1 MEANVLTSE
10 SVSDGHPDK
19 IADQISD
26 AVLDEALRVAGDKS
40 DQVRC
45 ACETLVKGDNLIIA
59 GELTTAPPEVKL
71 AKDRLR
77 EIAQE
82 VVLQRVGYDEAS
94 LGFDVEKWN
103 YLNFLTPQAAEI
115 EEKVSK
121 DDLGAGDQGL
131 MFGCAV
137 DETPELMPLAISLS
151 HALMRQQK
159 AKRQELPLGPDAKAQ
174 ATIEYA
180 GGKTYI
186 KKIVVSTQ
194 HASGVSADEVRQIV
208 AEHVVQPVLAECR
221 EDLANHPTCQLDA
234 SEPEL
239 LLNHF
244 GSFKEGGPKADA
256 GLTGRKIIVDTYG
269 GAAPHGGGAF
279 SGKDPTKVDRSAAYM
294 ARYIAKTVVRHKLVP
309 CCMIQLAYVIGDP
322 QPLSVMVKANRE
334 GGADIS
340 NEICTAVRERLDL
353 SVSGIIKKFN
363 LFSPNGWSYLDTA
376 AFGHFGRA
384 EFPWEN
390 PVENCAFDSWC
401 REQAPA

>member
-26 AVLDEALRVAGDKS
+26 AVLDEALRVAGKQS

-45 ACETLVKGDNLIIA
+45 ACETLVKGENLIIA
-59 GELTTAPPEVKL
+59 GELTPALPKE
-71 AKDRLR
+71 RLL

-82 VVLQRVGYDEAS
+82 VVLKRVGYDEAS
-94 LGFDVEKWN
+94 LGFDAEKWN
-103 YLNFLTPQAAEI
+103 YLNLMTLQAAEI
-115 EEKVSK
+115 GKAVNK
-121 DDLGAGDQGL
+121 DKLGAGDQGL
-131 MFGCAV
+131 MFGCAI
-137 DETPELMPLAISLS
+137 DETPELMPLALKLS

-180 GGKTYI
+180 GSKTCI

-194 HASGVSADEVRQIV
+194 HASGVSTDEVRQMV
-208 AEHVVQPVLAECR
+208 AEHIVQPVLAECR
-221 EDLANHPTCQLDA
+221 EALANHPICQLDDA
-234 SEPEL
+234 APEL
-239 LLNHF
+239 ILNRSK
-244 GSFKEGGPKADA
+244 SFVEGGPKADA

-269 GAAPHGGGAF
+269 GASPHGGGAF

-294 ARYIAKTVVRHKLVP
+294 ARYIAKTVVRHKLTNA
-309 CCMIQLAYVIGDP
+309 CMIQLAYVIGGS
-322 QPLSVMVKANRE
+322 QPLSLMVKADDKNE
-334 GGADIS
+334 KDIS
-340 NEICTAVRERLDL
+340 NEISEAAREYLDL

-363 LFSPNGWSYLDTA
+363 LFSPDGWSYLDTA

-390 PVENCAFDSWC
+390 PVEGCAFDSWC

>member
-1 MEANVLTSE
+1 MLTSE

-26 AVLDEALRVAGDKS
+26 AVLDEALRVAGKQS

-59 GELTTAPPEVKL
+59 GELTPELPEK
-71 AKDRLR
+71 RLR

-82 VVLQRVGYDEAS
+82 VVMKRIGYDEAS
-94 LGFDVEKWN
+94 LGFDTEKWN
-103 YLNFLTPQAAEI
+103 YLNLMTLQAAEI

-121 DDLGAGDQGL
+121 DNLGAGDQGL
-131 MFGCAV
+131 MFGYAF

-151 HALMRQQK
+151 HALMRKQK

-194 HASGVSADEVRQIV
+194 HSSEVGQDEVQKMV
-208 AEHVVQPVLAECR
+208 AEHVVQPVLVECR
-221 EDLANHPTCQLDA
+221 EALANHPTCQLED

-256 GLTGRKIIVDTYG
+256 GLTGRKIIVDSYG

-294 ARYIAKTVVRHKLVP
+294 ARYIAKTVVRYKLVP

-334 GGADIS
+334 DGTDIS
-340 NEICTAVRERLDL
+340 NEVCAAVRENLDL

-390 PVENCAFDSWC
+390 PVEGCAFDSWC

>member
-26 AVLDEALRVAGDKS
+26 AVLDEALRVAGDES

-59 GELTTAPPEVKL
+59 GELTPELPEK
-71 AKDRLR
+71 RLR

-94 LGFDVEKWN
+94 LGFDAEKWN
-103 YLNFLTPQAAEI
+103 YFNFMTLQAAEI
-115 EEKVSK
+115 EEKVSQ
-121 DDLGAGDQGL
+121 DNLGAGDQGL

-137 DETPELMPLAISLS
+137 DETPELMPLALKLS

-194 HASGVSADEVRQIV
+194 HSSEVEQDDVQRMV

-221 EDLANHPTCQLDA
+221 EALANHPTCQLDD

-239 LLNHF
+239 LLNRS
-244 GSFKEGGPKADA
+244 GSFVEGGPKADA

-294 ARYIAKTVVRHKLVP
+294 ARYIAKTVVRYKLVP

-322 QPLSVMVKANRE
+322 QPLSVMVNANRE
-334 GGADIS
+334 DGTDIS
-340 NEICTAVRERLDL
+340 NEICAAVRENLDL

-363 LFSPNGWSYLDTA
+363 LFAPNGWSYLDTA

-390 PVENCAFDSWC
+390 PVEGCAFDRWC
-401 REQAPA
+401 REQAPT